1 MHDSDDTI
9 EGPVFDRTLF
19 ARLLGYL
26 SPYRSRVV
34 AAVGLVVIASILQLG
49 GPLLTAAALDAV
61 VDSAADPTELGG
73 WLRQRI
79 ASGEWQ
85 VGSVLAWVGL
95 SYMALLLITFVVQFV
110 QGWMMQNLGQRVLS
124 DLRREIF
131 GQLQRLEV
139 GFFDRNPVGRLVT
152 RVTND
157 VDALNELFTSGVVA
171 IFGDLAL
178 LGGIIAVLAWMDWR
192 LALVTIAVLPA
203 LAALTL
209 WFRLRARDSYRDV
222 RSRLARINT
231 FLQEHII
238 GMSVVQLFTAET
250 RTAIDFTDIN
260 DAHRK
265 ANVRA
270 IFYYAVYYPAVELMT
285 AIGVGLIL
293 WYGGRLA
300 AAEVLSLG
308 ALVAFLQYAQRFYR
322 PLSDLAEKYNILQA
336 AMAASERIFTLLDRQ
351 PAIVSPPDAAPRRVE
366 GTIEFRDVEFSY
378 LPDEPVLK
386 GVSFRIEPGEVIA
399 VVGHTGAGKSTL
411 ANLILRFYD
420 VDSGAVLVDGVD
432 VREWHLQSLRGACAL
447 VLQDV
452 FLFSRSVAE
461 NIHLGKQIVDPL
473 PLIEGEGTTESDLE
487 VTALRQAAADA
498 QILQTI
504 EDLPQGFETQVRE
517 RGAGFSVGQ
526 KQLLSFARALATD
539 PRILILDEATSSVDP
554 TTEDAIQAALDR
566 LLVGR
571 TSIVIAHRLST
582 IRRADRVLVLHH
594 GCLREQGTHRE
605 LLAADGIYAR
615 LIRTAPIVRIRRLQ
629 QRERPRAQ
637 RFAPIYWLVEPN
649 RLALLATPTTSESSC
664 SWLARAVRAKPAGAT
679 RLVNS
684 SDSSRASRFCPRR
697 LGSPPP
703 G

>member
-1 MHDSDDTI
+1 MHDADDAI
-9 EGPVFDRTLF
+9 EGPVFDRALF
-19 ARLLGYL
+19 VRLLGYL
-26 SPYRSRVV
+26 RPYRNLVV
-34 AAVGLVVIASILQLG
+34 LAVGLVIAASILQLG
-49 GPLLTAAALDAV
+49 GPLLTAGALDAV
-61 VDSAADPTELGG
+61 VESAAEPTALGG
-73 WLRQRI
+73 WLSQRI
-79 ASGEWQ
+79 DSGEWQ
-85 VGSVLAWVGL
+85 IEAMLAWVGL
-95 SYMALLLITFVVQFV
+95 SYLTLLLVTFFVQFV

-131 GQLQRLEV
+131 AQLQRLDV
-139 GFFDRNPVGRLVT
+139 RFFDRNPVGRLVT

-192 LALVTIAVLPA
+192 LALVTVAVLPV

-222 RSRLARINT
+222 RSKLARINT

-250 RTAIDFTDIN
+250 RTSSEFTDIN
-260 DAHRK
+260 EAHRR

-285 AIGVGLIL
+285 AIGVGLII
-293 WYGGRLA
+293 WFGGRLSSS
-300 AAEVLSLG
+300 EVLSLG

-336 AMAASERIFTLLDRQ
+336 AMAASERVFTLLDREPTISS
-351 PAIVSPPDAAPRRVE
+351 PAGAAPRAVD
-366 GTIEFRDVEFSY
+366 GLIEFRDVEFSY
-378 LPDEPVLK
+378 LPDEQVLK
-386 GVSFRIEPGEVIA
+386 GVSFRIEPGEVVA

-420 VDSGAVLVDGVD
+420 VDSGAVLVDDTD
-432 VREWHLQSLRGACAL
+432 VRAWHLPSLRAACAL

-461 NIHLGKQIVDPL
+461 NIHLGRQAMDSL
-473 PLIEGEGTTESDLE
+473 PPIEGEATTESGIE
-487 VTALRQAAADA
+487 VAALRQAADDA
-498 QILQTI
+498 QILGTI
-504 EDLPQGFETQVRE
+504 DDLPQGFDTQVRE

-526 KQLLSFARALATD
+526 KQLLSFARALAAD
-539 PRILILDEATSSVDP
+539 PQILILDEATSSVDP
-554 TTEDAIQAALDR
+554 TTDEAVQAALDR

-582 IRRADRVLVLHH
+582 IQRADRVLVLHR
-594 GCLREQGTHRE
+594 GRLREQGTHRE
-605 LLAADGIYAR
+605 LLSAGGIYAR
-615 LIRTAPIVRIRRLQ
+615 LYELQYARSSTVPAANVDPAAPV
-629 QRERPRAQ
+629 
-637 RFAPIYWLVEPN
+637 
-649 RLALLATPTTSESSC
+649 
-664 SWLARAVRAKPAGAT
+664 G
-679 RLVNS
+679 
-684 SDSSRASRFCPRR
+684 
-697 LGSPPP
+697 
-703 G
+703 